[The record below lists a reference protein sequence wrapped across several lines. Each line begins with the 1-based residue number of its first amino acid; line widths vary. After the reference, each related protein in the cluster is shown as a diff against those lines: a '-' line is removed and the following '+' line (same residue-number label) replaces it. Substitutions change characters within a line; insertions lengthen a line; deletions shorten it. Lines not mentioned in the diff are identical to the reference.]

1 MYRVGALGRQAGGK
15 DLCLGWKSGRVVG
28 GDDVT
33 EVVGERTKSSGRV
46 SGRAIEQVDSH
57 SHLFY
62 ISAWR
67 LSPVHTS
74 SLIPAPQ

>member
-57 SHLFY
+57 SRYLH
-62 ISAWR
+62 AHVDGPQQEHR
-67 LSPVHTS
+67 LIGQ
-74 SLIPAPQ
+74 LLN